1 MGRRGHGEGSVYRRS
16 RDGKW
21 VGSVELGRGPDGERI
36 RRTVVRA
43 SKRAV
48 LDRLDELRRQAA
60 QGVAPDNART
70 VAQYLDWW
78 GMNVLPGSVKD
89 STVDDYRYIIAT
101 YVTPHVGRHR
111 LAKLTPEH
119 VQAMMRALE
128 EAGYSSRTRQYAR
141 AVLRRALRWAEQ
153 TGLVARNAAALVD
166 GPKKSGT
173 KLDDTL
179 TAAEARA
186 VLDAASGDRLGAL
199 AVLSLGLRKGEALA
213 LGWPDID
220 LDVGELIVRG
230 TLKRRKGG
238 GLYLDT
244 PKTAAG
250 WRRVPLVGGTV
261 EALREHYRRQLAE
274 TARLPGLAWLG
285 ACVRQHDRWSARCAE
300 RDSMVAQPAQPGGC
314 RAAPFSGDT
323 PHGGD
328 VAARRGRAAR
338 SGLSDPRPCRA
349 GDHSGRVCQGDG
361 RLDASV
367 ARQTRQRAR
376 PPVKVSLG
384 RAAAAPTSSH
394 LPLALVDV
402 YAGSTDRGRR
412 SYTLVT
418 SRPVARHER
427 SGVAPAPAGG
437 LERARGDGLGDAVPD
452 RRARA

>member
-1 MGRRGHGEGSVYRRS
+1 MGRRGHGEGSFYRRS

-21 VGSVELGRGPDGERI
+21 VGSVELGRGAGGQRI

-89 STVDDYRYIIAT
+89 STVDDYRYIVAT
-101 YVTPHVGRHR
+101 YVSPHVGRHR

-186 VLDAASGDRLGAL
+186 VLDAAAGDRLGAL
-199 AVLSLGLRKGEALA
+199 AVLVLSLGLRKGEALA
-213 LGWPDID
+213 LRWPDID
-220 LDVGELIVRG
+220 LDAGELIVRG
-230 TLKRRKGG
+230 TLN
-238 GLYLDT
+238 
-244 PKTAAG
+244 AG
-250 WRRVPLVGGTV
+250 K
-261 EALREHYRRQLAE
+261 A
-274 TARLPGLAWLG
+274 PG
-285 ACVRQHDRWSARCAE
+285 ST
-300 RDSMVAQPAQPGGC
+300 S
-314 RAAPFSGDT
+314 
-323 PHGGD
+323 
-328 VAARRGRAAR
+328 
-338 SGLSDPRPCRA
+338 
-349 GDHSGRVCQGDG
+349 
-361 RLDASV
+361 
-367 ARQTRQRAR
+367 TRQR
-376 PPVKVSLG
+376 
-384 RAAAAPTSSH
+384 
-394 LPLALVDV
+394 
-402 YAGSTDRGRR
+402 RR
-412 SYTLVT
+412 
-418 SRPVARHER
+418 
-427 SGVAPAPAGG
+427 PAGG
-437 LERARGDGLGDAVPD
+437 RYRWWEEPSRLCVSTTGANWPSSSPPQSGWAQGTCSRPRSAIRLMRGT
-452 RRARA
+452 